1 MSAPAG
7 GATPRFDS
15 QASGFDSRAGLPPA
29 VCGGVADALV
39 EMTALGP
46 EDLVLELGAG
56 TGVIGLPLSERVGRY
71 VGLDVSQPMLEIFQE
86 KLGREGARARHAS
99 LVRADANQRWPLP
112 EDSVRVV
119 FASRAAHLFDEAH
132 LVSELR
138 RACVLA
144 GAWFILGR
152 VRREAGSWREALR
165 GALQERLRAQGYVP
179 RGSAGTRRRLL
190 SALER
195 SGSSEAETRIVA
207 QWSVQE
213 RPSEALGAWRGKSGL
228 AGVALPAA
236 VQEEVLQWLE
246 AWARERYGDLD
257 AIHEAS
263 ERYELTAFRL
273 AAGGQP
279 AGA

>member
-1 MSAPAG
+1 LSAPAG
-7 GATPRFDS
+7 EATPRFDV
-15 QASGFDSRAGLPPA
+15 QAAGFDRRAGLPLSA
-29 VCGGVADALV
+29 CEAVADALV
-39 EMTALGP
+39 DMTAPGP
-46 EDLVLELGAG
+46 DQLVLELGAG

-71 VGLDVSQPMLEIFQE
+71 VGLDISQPMLDIFQE
-86 KLGREGARARHAS
+86 KLGREGAQARHAS
-99 LVRADANQRWPLP
+99 LVQADANQRWPVP
-112 EDSVRVV
+112 ESSVSVV

-138 RACVLA
+138 RTSVPA
-144 GAWFILGR
+144 GAWLVLGR

-165 GALQERLRAQGYVP
+165 GALQERLGALGYVP
-179 RGSAGTRRRLL
+179 RSAGGTRRRLMA
-190 SALER
+190 ALER
-195 SGSSEAETRIVA
+195 SGGSGAVTRSVA

-213 RPSEALGAWRGKSGL
+213 RPSVALGAWRGKSGL

-273 AAGGQP
+273 AAGAQP